1 MVNYI
6 EGFIESK
13 TELSIASKKEYKTV
27 ILSFYKYIE
36 NNKFDFINNQI
47 YESFIIDFENS
58 GHKINSIN
66 KYISIINN
74 YFIYMFENG
83 YINKKISNKRIKS
96 RNDKK
101 KKIISKNEF
110 SKIMNLI
117 KSNFPN
123 SERNIMI
130 FSLLFYTELKLK
142 EILLLKNS
150 NFIDDYQFIQ
160 LKDKLVYLNKDVV
173 ELLKN
178 KKIETKEYLFENNY
192 GNYLSRQAVWKVINK
207 YNSKLSLDLSI
218 DILNRSYKVNKI
230 LENYREDL

>member
-1 MVNYI
+1 MINYI
-6 EGFIESK
+6 EDFIESK

-36 NNKFDFINNQI
+36 NNEFNFINNQI

-96 RNDKK
+96 RNGKK

-110 SKIMNLI
+110 NKTIDLI

-130 FSLLFYTELKLK
+130 FFLLFYTELKLK

-150 NFIDDYQFIQ
+150 NFIDGYQFVQ
-160 LKDKLVYLNKDVV
+160 LNDKIIYLNKDVV

-178 KKIETKEYLFENNY
+178 KKSETKEYLFTNNY
-192 GNYLSRQAVWKVINK
+192 GNCLSRQAVWKIINK

-218 DILNRSYKVNKI
+218 DMLNRSYKVNKI
-230 LENYREDL
+230 LENYKEDL